1 MSQYSEDSQPGEER
15 KPWRLQLLTLPSG
28 QIPYESFRKSLNSYE
43 TELLDL
49 CIENILARQGHN
61 VCATNWGKS
70 LGAGLYEFRIRRS
83 LESLSNEFGI
93 ELPIE
98 MRLEKSKLLRVFFAV
113 EGQRIILLLAG
124 YDKGKDPSRKR
135 QQKMIKRART
145 LLKQFNQ
152 RT

>member
-15 KPWRLQLLTLPSG
+15 NPWRLQLLTLPSG
-28 QIPYESFRKSLNSYE
+28 QIPYESFRKSLNAYE

-70 LGAGLYEFRIRRS
+70 LGAGLYEFRISRS

-98 MRLEKSKLLRVFFAV
+98 MRMEKSKLLRVFFAV
-113 EGQRIILLLAG
+113 EGQRIILLLGG